1 MSSPPLLQL
10 QEVSK
15 RFGGVR
21 ALSSVSMTLQRGSVY
36 GLAGENGAG
45 KSTLVRILCGVH
57 SEHEGQMRLEGEV
70 YRPGS
75 PAEAERAGLSVFHQE
90 IPICPSL
97 SVAANVF
104 LGPNLPD
111 RGFFPNWRKI
121 EAHCEA
127 LFRDLLGMEISA
139 RRMMA
144 ECNPAERQLALL
156 VRVLSRQARLV
167 ILDEPTTALTPP
179 EVAKLFAIIHRLRS
193 KGLTFLFVSHLLD
206 ELLELCDEI
215 FVLRDGS
222 LVGHRQRGQFDT
234 RSLAQLI
241 AGREVWD
248 PHSPGGG
255 GHARSVDQ
263 PQPSPERAL
272 FPPKEEQETE
282 PVLPNHAS
290 SPKVRNMGAEDK
302 EAFPNSSARSRST
315 PKLEVCNLS
324 RKREFRDVSF
334 RLQTGEILGITGLQG
349 SGRSAVA
356 RALFGAPPAGSGRI
370 LLDGN
375 EISLRSVKEA
385 MRCGIGYVPEDRQAL
400 GLFDDLDVRSNLG
413 ILRLDSMSH
422 FGLLRF
428 RCLRALTLDLQAKLQ
443 IKCGSPEA
451 PIRSLSGGNQQKV
464 LIARWLAANPEV
476 LVMNEPTRGVDI
488 GAKDEICRLIRALA
502 SEGYSF
508 VVSSS
513 DLDELIRLAD
523 RVLVMN
529 GGRLAAEFSRGT
541 FGKEDLIHTAGAALR
556 LVP

>member
-1 MSSPPLLQL
+1 MDSPPLLQL
-10 QEVSK
+10 TDLSK

-21 ALSSVSMTLQRGSVY
+21 ALSSVSMTLRHGRVY

-45 KSTLVRILCGVH
+45 KSTLVKILCGVH
-57 SEHEGQMRLEGEV
+57 AGHEGQMLLEGEV
-70 YRPGS
+70 YRPRS
-75 PAEAERAGLSVFHQE
+75 TAEAERAGLSVFHQE

-104 LGPNLPD
+104 LGPELPD
-111 RGFFPNWRKI
+111 RSVFPNWRKI
-121 EAHCEA
+121 EAQCEA
-127 LFRDLLGMEISA
+127 LFLDLLGMPISA
-139 RRMMA
+139 RRLMSDCSA
-144 ECNPAERQLALL
+144 AERQLALL
-156 VRVLSRQARLV
+156 VRVLSRRARCV

-179 EVAKLFAIIHRLRS
+179 EVAKLFAIIQRLRA

-215 FVLRDGS
+215 FVLRDGA

-248 PHSPGGG
+248 PASISNPVAGN
-255 GHARSVDQ
+255 
-263 PQPSPERAL
+263 PQMTPPRLAYERDPSPPLGERVGERRSSEAPKPL
-272 FPPKEEQETE
+272 PP
-282 PVLPNHAS
+282 PV
-290 SPKVRNMGAEDK
+290 
-302 EAFPNSSARSRST
+302 

-324 RKREFRDVSF
+324 RLREFRDVSF
-334 RLQTGEILGITGLQG
+334 RLQAGEILGITGLQG

-356 RALFGAPPAGSGRI
+356 RALFGAPPADAGTI
-370 LLDGN
+370 LLDGK
-375 EISLRSVKEA
+375 EISIASVADALRN
-385 MRCGIGYVPEDRQAL
+385 GIGYVPEDRQAL

-413 ILRLDSMSH
+413 ILRLDSMLRL
-422 FGLLRF
+422 GLLSSNR
-428 RCLRALTLDLQAKLQ
+428 LGQLALTMQAKLQ
-443 IKCGSPEA
+443 IKFASPEA

-464 LIARWLAANPEV
+464 LIGRWLAANPEV

-488 GAKDEICRLIRALA
+488 GAKDEICRFIRALA
-502 SEGYSF
+502 GERSSF

-529 GGRLAAEFSRGT
+529 GGQLAAEFSRGT
-541 FGKEDLIHTAGAALR
+541 FGKADLIHAAGAALR
-556 LVP
+556 PVY